1 MKRIIYQPSRG
12 WDSPGHVPILAY
24 HKIDAIKELG
34 ITCILPGT
42 FEKQMR
48 FLAQNGYQSISPEHL
63 VASIT
68 GSRGEAKVKSE
79 AKPTLFA
86 SPLPEKPILLTFD
99 DGYENFYTHAYPILK
114 RYGYTALIF
123 MLTGY
128 IDNWNLWEVKL
139 SKDRF
144 KHLSRTQIQ
153 ELSEEGF
160 WFGSHGVNHLF
171 LTYQS
176 DSLAKKE
183 VQLSRAILEEIL
195 GKPTQF
201 FSYPYGDYDARIVR
215 FVQEAGYQAAFGLHP
230 ARAIKIDNLY
240 SLPRCVIYLS
250 DTLWEFKAKLKL
262 MGNICFQLECAKNIL
277 INKFAY
283 ANLLRK
289 RITITNYEEKC

>member
-1 MKRIIYQPSRG
+1 LERILFNSQSSIVNRQLRRRI
-12 WDSPGHVPILAY
+12 PILAY
-24 HKIDAIKELG
+24 HKIDALKELG

-48 FLAQNGYQSISPEHL
+48 FLAQNGYKSISPEHL

-68 GSRGEAKVKSE
+68 GEAK
-79 AKPTLFA
+79 
-86 SPLPEKPILLTFD
+86 LPEKPVLLTFD

-114 RYGYTALIF
+114 KYGYTALIF
-123 MLTGY
+123 MLAGY

-139 SKDRF
+139 SKERF
-144 KHLSRTQIQ
+144 MHLSSTQIQ

-171 LTYQS
+171 LTYQT
-176 DSLAKKE
+176 DALAKKE
-183 VQLSRAILEEIL
+183 IQLSKSILEEIL

-201 FSYPYGDYDARIVR
+201 FSYPYGNYDARIAHFVR
-215 FVQEAGYQAAFGLHP
+215 EAGYQAAFCLHT
-230 ARAIKIDNLY
+230 AKAITSDNLY

-250 DTLWEFKAKLKL
+250 DTLWEFKAKLGL
-262 MGNICFQLECAKNIL
+262 MGNICFWFECAKNML

-283 ANLLRK
+283 ANLLR
-289 RITITNYEEKC
+289 RE